1 VFICL
6 PAVCVCAFRLLC
18 WAIQPNEK
26 EKNPN
31 SSPPPLSTPSLPLQA
46 EIAINI
52 VVVVEQLPDTKIKR
66 NVQKRGKNC
75 KKRSGNSKNE
85 PGEMKEQG

>member
-1 VFICL
+1 
-6 PAVCVCAFRLLC
+6 
-18 WAIQPNEK
+18 
-26 EKNPN
+26 
-31 SSPPPLSTPSLPLQA
+31 LPLQA

-75 KKRSGNSKNE
+75 KKEVETVKTSLAK
-85 PGEMKEQG
+85 